1 MLPLGVSQLVIHGT
15 SDDVVPIEISRS
27 YAQAARMAGDT
38 VELLE
43 LSGTGHMDYL
53 DPSSAAHAAL
63 CGWLARNPGGSTPPK
78 SLRAN

>member
-15 SDDVVPIEISRS
+15 SDDVVPVEISRS
-27 YAQAARMAGDT
+27 YAQAARNAGDRI
-38 VELLE
+38 EMQE

-63 CGWLARNPGGSTPPK
+63 CDWLARIPSREPAGAS
-78 SLRAN
+78 